1 MKKIVID
8 TYGADAGTLP
18 IIQGAQAVLDAHPEI
33 GVVLVGDRTD
43 IEQKCNISLY
53 GDRLEILHADDFIT
67 NDDPSSCVFNGR
79 DTSSM
84 VLALKRLKADRD
96 CVGLLSPGSTGAL
109 VVGSIFRLG
118 LIKGLKTP
126 ALSSSLPRVDGKMV
140 CLVDCG
146 ANINCNEKDLLTF
159 ALLGS
164 AYARIMYE
172 QDMPR
177 VGLMSVGTERTK
189 GNELTLKAYPLL
201 EESKLNFVG
210 NLEGSD
216 LIMGKADVVVSDGFS
231 GNILLKSHEAA
242 GQVAM
247 HIVKGMI
254 KAHPDSYAGLQE
266 AYEQL
271 AYLYDLNVRGGA
283 TFLGTIKPVI
293 KMHGVAVASTV
304 CACSDQLL
312 MLDNADFPE
321 NIKDILH

>member
-1 MKKIVID
+1 MNKIVID
-8 TYGADAGTLP
+8 TYGADAGTSP
-18 IIQGAQAVLDAHPEI
+18 MIEGAQSVLDNHPDI
-33 GVVLVGDRTD
+33 GVVLVGDRAD
-43 IEQKCNISLY
+43 IEAKCDISLY
-53 GDRLEILHADDFIT
+53 RERLEVMHADDFIT
-67 NDDPSSCVFNGR
+67 NTDPSACVFNSR

-84 VLALKRLKADRD
+84 VLALKRLKNDPD

-146 ANINCNEKDLLTF
+146 ANVNCNEKDLLTF
-159 ALLGS
+159 ALLGN
-164 AYARIMYE
+164 AYAKIMYE
-172 QDMPR
+172 QDRPR

-201 EESKLNFVG
+201 EDSQLNFIG

-216 LIMGKADVVVSDGFS
+216 LIMGKADVVISDGFS

-247 HIVKGMI
+247 HIVKDMI
-254 KAHPDSYAGLQE
+254 HAHPDCCAGLE
-266 AYEQL
+266 HAYEQL

-283 TFLGTIKPVI
+283 TFLGTIKPII
-293 KMHGVAVASTV
+293 KMHGVAVADTV
-304 CACSDQLL
+304 CACADQLL
-312 MLDNADFPE
+312 LLNRADFAE
-321 NIKDILH
+321 NIKDILC

>member
-18 IIQGAQAVLDAHPEI
+18 MIQGAQTVLDAHPEI
-33 GVVLVGDRTD
+33 GVVLVGDRAD
-43 IEQKCNISLY
+43 IEEKCNVSLY
-53 GDRLEILHADDFIT
+53 GDRMEILHADDFVT
-67 NDDPSSCVFNGR
+67 NNDPLSSVFNSR

-84 VLALKRLKADRD
+84 VLALKRLKTDDD
-96 CVGLLSPGSTGAL
+96 CIGLLSPGSTGAL
-109 VVGSIFRLG
+109 MVGAIFRLG
-118 LIKGLKTP
+118 LVKGLKTP
-126 ALSSSLPRVDGKMV
+126 ALSTSLPRIDGKMV

-146 ANINCNEKDLLTF
+146 ANVNCAEKDLLTF
-159 ALLGS
+159 ALLGN
-164 AYARIMYE
+164 AYAKIMYE

-177 VGLMSVGTERTK
+177 IGLMSVGTERTK

-201 EESKLNFVG
+201 EESILNFVG
-210 NLEGSD
+210 NLEGND

-231 GNILLKSHEAA
+231 GNLILKCHEAA

-254 KAHPDSYAGLQE
+254 KAHPDSTAGLQDT
-266 AYEQL
+266 YEQL

-283 TFLGTIKPVI
+283 TFLGTVKPVV

-304 CACSDQLL
+304 CACADQLL
-312 MLDNADFPE
+312 MLDHANFSK
-321 NIKDILH
+321 NIKDILC

>member
-1 MKKIVID
+1 MKKIIID

-18 IIQGAQAVLDAHPEI
+18 MIQGAQAVLNAHPEI

-43 IEQKCNISLY
+43 IEKKCDISLY

-67 NDDPSSCVFNGR
+67 NNDPSSCVFNGR

-84 VLALKRLKADRD
+84 VLALKRLKNDRD

-126 ALSSSLPRVDGKMV
+126 ALSSSLPCVDGKMV

-159 ALLGS
+159 ALLGN
-164 AYARIMYE
+164 AYARIMYK

-201 EESKLNFVG
+201 ENSQLNFIG

-216 LIMGKADVVVSDGFS
+216 LIMGKANVVVSDGFS

-242 GQVAM
+242 GQVAI
-247 HIVKGMI
+247 HIVKSMM
-254 KAHPDSYAGLQE
+254 KAHPDNCVGLQE

-271 AYLYDLNVRGGA
+271 SYLYDLNVRGGA

-293 KMHGVAVASTV
+293 KMHGVAVANTV
-304 CACSDQLL
+304 CACADQLL
-312 MLDNADFPE
+312 MLDNADFSE
-321 NIKDILH
+321 NIKDILS

>member
-18 IIQGAQAVLDAHPEI
+18 IIQGAQTVLDAHPEI
-33 GVVLVGDRTD
+33 GVILVGDRAD
-43 IEQKCNISLY
+43 IESQCDVSHY
-53 GDRLEILHADDFIT
+53 GNRLEILHADDFIT

-84 VLALKRLKADRD
+84 VLALKHLKTDRD

-126 ALSSSLPRVDGKMV
+126 ALSSSLPRIDGKMV

-146 ANINCNEKDLLTF
+146 ANVNCSEKDLLTF
-159 ALLGS
+159 ALLGN
-164 AYARIMYE
+164 AYAKIMYE
-172 QDMPR
+172 QDKPR
-177 VGLMSVGTERTK
+177 IGLLSVGSERTK
-189 GNELTLKAYPLL
+189 GNELTLKAYSLL
-201 EESKLNFVG
+201 EDSGLNFIG

-216 LIMGKADVVVSDGFS
+216 LIMGKADVVVSDGFA
-231 GNILLKSHEAA
+231 GNVLLKSHEAA

-247 HIVKGMI
+247 HIVKSMI
-254 KAHPDSYAGLQE
+254 KTHPDSCAGLQE

-283 TFLGTIKPVI
+283 TFLGTVKPVI
-293 KMHGVAVASTV
+293 KMHGVAVAGTV
-304 CACSDQLL
+304 CACADQLL
-312 MLDNADFPE
+312 MLDRSDFSE
-321 NIKDILH
+321 NIKDILG